1 MGRTVLARVGLA
13 LLITPGAAA
22 LAQPDR
28 ISDADLM
35 VTSLERP
42 VSLAVDWRQRTGDD
56 LRWAQSDYDDAS
68 WGLTHVPLGW
78 GRHGGDREPYAWY
91 RLTVQVGPQGL
102 GPTDEERGRLRLGLA
117 IGKVDSAY
125 EVFAG
130 GEKLGGVG
138 GLPPARRIDYDRHA
152 IYFVP
157 TSAIEPS
164 GRLVLALRTWKSDA
178 TSPSVPAPVE
188 GPYRMGP
195 IDELTRD
202 AFVGE
207 LPALVF
213 AALFLAAGFYHLQLF
228 RRQPDQREYLWFGLV
243 AAGAGIYTL
252 LRSQWKYAFSD
263 DFVQLKKME
272 HALLYVIA
280 ILFVQFL
287 WPFLSRPISRPL
299 RAFQVLNAI
308 GGVAVL
314 LSPGLGLNLRLL
326 PLWELGALLLA
337 AALLWETARAAWW
350 GHPEARTVGIGLVAM
365 TACYVHDIAVERG
378 WITPTVR
385 LIPIGFAAFLTSMA
399 VSLANRF
406 SRVHRDVVHFRRHLE
421 LRVRERTHELSGR
434 TEDLSKANEQLR
446 ERTLELAEASR
457 AKSQFVANMS
467 HEIRTPMNGVIGMA
481 SLLENTPLSPEQRD
495 YVETIGSSGRA
506 LMRIIDDILDFS
518 KIESGH
524 LALESIDLAPRQL
537 VAEVIRLFAPLAKA
551 KGIDLAATV
560 EDGVAHV
567 LRGDPGRL
575 RQALVNLVGNAVKFT
590 ERGQV
595 TVRIRVEAEEAG
607 AQVVRFAVRDTGI
620 GIEPEALG
628 RLFQPFAQ
636 ADGSTTRRYG
646 GTGLGL
652 VISKRLVE
660 LMGGQLGV
668 MSEPGEGSVFWFTAR
683 LERSA
688 LTARPEEPA
697 APEIP
702 AREVPPFAE
711 PAPAPAETATSPAPP
726 APAVAPSRGRVL
738 VAEDNVV
745 NQKVAARILE
755 RLGYTVD
762 VAATGNEAVA
772 AVGQQTYDAI
782 LMDGQMPHTDGFE
795 ATRVIRAM
803 EGTRHTPI
811 IALTASAMQGDRE
824 RCLAA
829 GMDDYVSKPVSPEQL
844 EAVLRRWI
852 PALGSAAWES
862 PRPPD
867 WVERTGGAIDWD
879 VLAELLAMT
888 KPEFLQELLGIFVQ
902 DSRVML
908 ADLRCAHEG
917 GDREEWRRIAHKLRG
932 SCATIGARRMMKLT
946 AEIEELGDDDVSARG
961 GARLLELEEEFAAV
975 LQALLTEKRR
985 AGAPFLLEEGPK

>member
-1 MGRTVLARVGLA
+1 M
-13 LLITPGAAA
+13 
-22 LAQPDR
+22 
-28 ISDADLM
+28 
-35 VTSLERP
+35 
-42 VSLAVDWRQRTGDD
+42 
-56 LRWAQSDYDDAS
+56 
-68 WGLTHVPLGW
+68 
-78 GRHGGDREPYAWY
+78 
-91 RLTVQVGPQGL
+91 
-102 GPTDEERGRLRLGLA
+102 
-117 IGKVDSAY
+117 
-125 EVFAG
+125 
-130 GEKLGGVG
+130 
-138 GLPPARRIDYDRHA
+138 
-152 IYFVP
+152 
-157 TSAIEPS
+157 
-164 GRLVLALRTWKSDA
+164 
-178 TSPSVPAPVE
+178 
-188 GPYRMGP
+188 
-195 IDELTRD
+195 
-202 AFVGE
+202 
-207 LPALVF
+207 
-213 AALFLAAGFYHLQLF
+213 
-228 RRQPDQREYLWFGLV
+228 
-243 AAGAGIYTL
+243 
-252 LRSQWKYAFSD
+252 
-263 DFVQLKKME
+263 
-272 HALLYVIA
+272 
-280 ILFVQFL
+280 
-287 WPFLSRPISRPL
+287 
-299 RAFQVLNAI
+299 
-308 GGVAVL
+308 
-314 LSPGLGLNLRLL
+314 
-326 PLWELGALLLA
+326 
-337 AALLWETARAAWW
+337 
-350 GHPEARTVGIGLVAM
+350 
-365 TACYVHDIAVERG
+365 
-378 WITPTVR
+378 
-385 LIPIGFAAFLTSMA
+385 
-399 VSLANRF
+399 
-406 SRVHRDVVHFRRHLE
+406 
-421 LRVRERTHELSGR
+421 
-434 TEDLSKANEQLR
+434 
-446 ERTLELAEASR
+446 
-457 AKSQFVANMS
+457 
-467 HEIRTPMNGVIGMA
+467 
-481 SLLENTPLSPEQRD
+481 
-495 YVETIGSSGRA
+495 
-506 LMRIIDDILDFS
+506 
-518 KIESGH
+518 
-524 LALESIDLAPRQL
+524 
-537 VAEVIRLFAPLAKA
+537 AEVIRLFAPLAKA

-697 APEIP
+697 VPET
-702 AREVPPFAE
+702 PP
-711 PAPAPAETATSPAPP
+711 PAETATAIASP
-726 APAVAPSRGRVL
+726 APAVASPRGRVL

-755 RLGYTVD
+755 RLGYAVD

-772 AVGQQTYDAI
+772 AVGQHTYDAI

-829 GMDDYVSKPVSPEQL
+829 GMDDYVSKPVGPEQL

-852 PALGSAAWES
+852 PALDSAGWES

-867 WVERTGGAIDWD
+867 WVERTGGAVDWD

-908 ADLRCAHEG
+908 ADLRRAHEA
-917 GDREEWRRIAHKLRG
+917 GDRAEWRRIAHKLRG

-961 GARLLELEEEFAAV
+961 GARLIELEEEFAAV